1 MGVAALAFGGPGAIL
16 KVVGMVDIS
25 HPLAGAAS
33 FGLRRLF
40 SRQRIDASGRFE
52 AFPDRAD
59 CTALQIAV
67 LFGLIAAVSCL
78 PIVLHPLPPLTDY
91 LNHLSRM
98 HVIATAGADP
108 DLARFY
114 EINWQVV
121 PNLMMDLI
129 VPLVERITNVYVA
142 GQIYTVASFVL
153 ILSGALALNR
163 VLFRRW
169 SMLPL
174 LAAPLLYNQVFLVG
188 TMNYVSAIG
197 LALWSLAA
205 WIWLRERAM
214 VWRLSVSALFI
225 VALFFCHLYAVGIY
239 GIGLLA
245 YELYRL
251 LEHHR
256 RAPLSRRSGAEIWRL
271 ASDFVA
277 TGLPFLPVL
286 LLLAMSPTW
295 GLRSDY
301 SWELDGKLD
310 GILFVIQLYFSLPAV
325 LIAGVVAIVAGW
337 AIYRRALRVHA
348 FGWVLVAVS
357 TIVYL
362 AMPRIL
368 FDTYMADQR
377 LPISIAFMVLA
388 CGQLNVRHAAVR
400 PAFAAILVALVALRI
415 FEVQTV
421 WNDTTQTSD
430 AFRQSMNHIERG
442 SKILVA
448 YADPD
453 AGEGPRDHGLVHAAC
468 LAIIERSSMVTTA
481 FTVVG
486 KQIMRARSEY
496 RDRVDTEDGTPPSV
510 AQLLE
515 LAANPEMESDDYWSD
530 WTVDYD
536 YVYVLFTRPG
546 QENPDPAH
554 LAAKFVGKRF
564 ALYRILPPEPETPAI
579 QEPPAAGAGSEVATV
594 GPEIRQRAMTRRLR
608 RVSRVN

>member
-1 MGVAALAFGGPGAIL
+1 
-16 KVVGMVDIS
+16 MVDIS
-25 HPLAGAAS
+25 HPLRGGGPLGS
-33 FGLRRLF
+33 GSLL
-40 SRQRIDASGRFE
+40 SRQRIGWSERLGAVS
-52 AFPDRAD
+52 DRAD
-59 CTALQIAV
+59 CTSLQIAA
-67 LFGLIAAVSCL
+67 LFCLIAAISCV

-91 LNHLSRM
+91 VNHLSRM
-98 HVIATAGADP
+98 HVIATIAADP

-114 EINWQVV
+114 EIDWQVV

-129 VPLVERITNVYVA
+129 VPLFERVTNVYIA

-153 ILSGALALNR
+153 ILSGGLALNR
-163 VLFRRW
+163 QLFGRW

-174 LAAPLLYNQVFLVG
+174 IAAPLLYNQVFLVG

-214 VWRLSVSALFI
+214 VLRLSVSALFI

-239 GIGLLA
+239 GVGLLA

-251 LEHHR
+251 LELHR
-256 RAPLSRRSGAEIWRL
+256 RAPLTRHSRHEIWRR
-271 ASDFVA
+271 AFDFVA

-295 GLRSDY
+295 GLRSGY

-310 GILFVIQLYFSLPAV
+310 GILFVIQLYFPFPAV
-325 LIAGVVAIVAGW
+325 LIAGLVAIAAGW
-337 AIYRRALRVHA
+337 AIYRRALRIHA
-348 FGWVLVAVS
+348 FGWMLLAVAA
-357 TIVYL
+357 IVYL
-362 AMPRIL
+362 AMPRML

-388 CGQLNVRHAAVR
+388 CGQLNIQNAFVR
-400 PAFAAILVALVALRI
+400 PAFAAVLVALLALRL

-421 WNDTTQTSD
+421 WNEAARTSD
-430 AFRQSMNHIERG
+430 AFRQSMSHIERG

-448 YADPD
+448 YADAD
-453 AGEGPRDHGLVHAAC
+453 AGEGPRDHVLVHGAC

-486 KQIMRARSEY
+486 KQIMRARADY

-515 LAANPEMESDDYWSD
+515 LAADPERESDAYWSD
-530 WTVDYD
+530 WTADYD
-536 YVYVLFTRPG
+536 YVYVLFTRPN
-546 QENPDPAH
+546 QENPAPAR
-554 LAAKFVGKRF
+554 LAPKFVGERF
-564 ALYRILPPEPETPAI
+564 ALYRILPPEPEVPAI
-579 QEPPAAGAGSEVATV
+579 QDPPAVGAESQIVRV
-594 GPEIRQRAMTRRLR
+594 GPEIRHGAVTPRARQR
-608 RVSRVN
+608 RVN